1 MLSQQGLSCE
11 YLPGRREE
19 WLWFIIR
26 YFEVEI
32 FVEMRRVKAN
42 LNAKDLGDA
51 ENVKASEAA
60 HVCHLQHTHHSSQR
74 EQYSLKE

>member
-51 ENVKASEAA
+51 EKCE
-60 HVCHLQHTHHSSQR
+60 SQ
-74 EQYSLKE
+74 